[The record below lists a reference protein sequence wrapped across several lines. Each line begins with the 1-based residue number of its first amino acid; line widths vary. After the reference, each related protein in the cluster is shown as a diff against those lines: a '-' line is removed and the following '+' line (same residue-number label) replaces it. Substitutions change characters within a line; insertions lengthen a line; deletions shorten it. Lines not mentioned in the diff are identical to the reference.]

1 MSRSPPPPRCCS
13 SFSSSSFYSPASA
26 LPPSSVFSPGASPE
40 LRAISRDASGRK
52 EGCFAPILLPKCA
65 DIDVDVNSST
75 QQHTLA
81 TSSSSSPSTSS
92 SSFASSISYKRGPS
106 PLVSRLLKRLRAPAS
121 SSRVPVRVLT
131 ALSFT
136 DADALLAARVEKAE
150 ITETEL
156 ISLLHPHTR
165 DALHIVGCAHIRNAT
180 LRRCIETCAPNLVSI
195 DFSHSTQVNNS
206 VVSRVLM
213 HPHLQ
218 TLVL

>member
-1 MSRSPPPPRCCS
+1 MCVLREGG
-13 SFSSSSFYSPASA
+13 SF
-26 LPPSSVFSPGASPE
+26 
-40 LRAISRDASGRK
+40 
-52 EGCFAPILLPKCA
+52 CLLPKCA

-81 TSSSSSPSTSS
+81 SSSSSSPSTSS

-156 ISLLHPHTR
+156 ISLLHKLPVSNSDCEKGYGQCFQLGTFNLGTP
-165 DALHIVGCAHIRNAT
+165 AVESA
-180 LRRCIETCAPNLVSI
+180 LVSNF
-195 DFSHSTQVNNS
+195 DCEKDMTVLST
-206 VVSRVLM
+206 
-213 HPHLQ
+213 
-218 TLVL
+218 